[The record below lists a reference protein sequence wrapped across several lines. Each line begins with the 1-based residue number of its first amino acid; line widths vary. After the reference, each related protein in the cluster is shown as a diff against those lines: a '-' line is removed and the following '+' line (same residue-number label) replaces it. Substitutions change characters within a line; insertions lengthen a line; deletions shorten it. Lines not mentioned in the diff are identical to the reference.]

1 MYLPQ
6 LVNWLNEN
14 REDGF
19 CGILGFQNISQ
30 LEHKYGKEIAR
41 SVFGGCATKF
51 IFNPQDPESAKIFSD
66 LLGEVEIEYKSKS
79 KSTSKGS
86 TTKSISD
93 QKQKKELMEAAAF
106 GKLGTGRAVILNP
119 AHKRSDE
126 SYIPLLQQVKVPK
139 ADITEQKWAEGQWDR
154 IRERFIQA
162 NNNLISDEER
172 SRQLEER
179 RNLAEELFPLPE
191 GSDSEIF

>member
-1 MYLPQ
+1 
-6 LVNWLNEN
+6 
-14 REDGF
+14 
-19 CGILGFQNISQ
+19 
-30 LEHKYGKEIAR
+30 
-41 SVFGGCATKF
+41 
-51 IFNPQDPESAKIFSD
+51 
-66 LLGEVEIEYKSKS
+66 LGEVEIEYKSKS

-191 GSDSEIF
+191 GSDSEMF